1 MQFLTKQQIKDKVDT
16 FLMDNDQKCRIMF
29 TEDYDKEMIVIGQPI
44 ERIISK
50 HQTFLNTLSDNPIDE
65 HKQALIEAHQH
76 DKDVRQGNFRR

>member
-1 MQFLTKQQIKDKVDT
+1 MQFLTKQQIKDKVDA

-50 HQTFLNTLSDNPIDE
+50 HQTFLNELNTDT
-65 HKQALIEAHQH
+65 QH
-76 DKDVRQGNFRR
+76 DKDIRQGNFRS